1 MSNNITTTGQSAFS
15 RYYRVIKS
23 ALRGDEYD
31 FTTIDLRKAV
41 ILLAIPMMLELALE
55 SVFAVVDIFF
65 VNKLGVHAV
74 SIVGLTESVITIVY
88 SVGIG
93 LSAGATAMVARR
105 VGEKKIEEAGHAGA
119 QAIILAIIASLALG
133 VPGYIFAGDI
143 LRLMGAEPAAIAEG
157 IGYTRIMLG
166 GNVVIVLLFLIN
178 GIFRG
183 AGNASI
189 AMKSLWIGNIF
200 NIILDPLLI
209 FGIAFFPAFG
219 IKGAAIATTTGRS
232 IGVLYQLYHLWRSSG
247 VLTIKWHHF
256 RPDFKVIKGLISIAS
271 PATFQFIIAS
281 ASWIFLASMV
291 AEYGSA
297 ASAGYQTA
305 IRIFVFFIMPAWG
318 MSNAVATLV
327 GQNLGAGLP
336 ARAEQSVKITS
347 RYNVV
352 FMAIVTV
359 LFLVFAYPLV
369 KIFIPAIQVEQTQYA
384 VLSLQIISSGY
395 IFYGI
400 AMVLTQAFNGA
411 GDTRTPT
418 WIYFFGFWVFQV
430 PFAYLLHKYT
440 SIGVAGVF
448 MAVPIAET
456 LMAVAVYILFRRGK
470 WKLVKV

>member
-1 MSNNITTTGQSAFS
+1 MNNEHTSQSKLTH
-15 RYYRVIKS
+15 YYHFIKS
-23 ALRGDEYD
+23 ALSGKEFD

-65 VNKLGVHAV
+65 VNRVGVHAV

-93 LSAGATAMVARR
+93 LSAAATAMVSRR
-105 VGEKKIEEAGHAGA
+105 VGEKNLEEASHAGA
-119 QAIILAIIASLALG
+119 QAILLAVVSSVTLG
-133 VPGYIFAGDI
+133 IPGFVFAGNI

-157 IGYTRIMLG
+157 ISYARIMLG
-166 GNVVIVLLFLIN
+166 GNVAIILLFLIN

-183 AGNASI
+183 AGNPAI
-189 AMKSLWIGNIF
+189 AMKSLWIGNVF

-209 FGIAFFPAFG
+209 FGFAFIPGLG

-232 IGVLYQLYHLWRSSG
+232 IGVIYQLWHLWKSSG
-247 VLTIKWHHF
+247 SLNIKLHHF
-256 RPDFKVIKGLISIAS
+256 RPDIKVIKDLISIAS

-281 ASWIFLASMV
+281 ASWIFLSSMV
-291 AEYGSA
+291 AEYGSS

-305 IRIFVFFIMPAWG
+305 IRLFVFFILPAWG

-327 GQNLGAGLP
+327 GQNLGAQKP
-336 ARAEQSVKITS
+336 ERAEESVRITS
-347 RYNVV
+347 RYNAI
-352 FMAIVTV
+352 FMAVVTV
-359 LFLVFAYPLV
+359 IFLFFSRPLV
-369 KIFIPAIQVEQTQYA
+369 GAFIPAIHTEQIKYA

-400 AMVLTQAFNGA
+400 GMVVTQAFNGA

-418 WIYFFGFWVFQV
+418 WVYFFGFWAFQV
-430 PFAYLLHKYT
+430 PFAYILHKYT
-440 SIGVAGVF
+440 PLGITGIF
-448 MAVPIAET
+448 LAVPVAET
-456 LMAVAVYILFRRGK
+456 LMSIAVFILFKRGK
-470 WKLVKV
+470 WKTVKV

>member
-1 MSNNITTTGQSAFS
+1 MKNDVIAEGKFA
-15 RYYRVIKS
+15 RYYRVISS
-23 ALRGDEYD
+23 AIRGDEQD

-55 SVFAVVDIFF
+55 SVFAVVDIYF
-65 VNKLGVHAV
+65 VNRIGVHAV

-93 LSAGATAMVARR
+93 LSAAATAMVARR
-105 VGEKKIEEAGHAGA
+105 VGEKNNEAAAHAGA
-119 QAIILAIIASLALG
+119 QSIILALLASLVLG
-133 VPGYIFAGDI
+133 VPGFIFAEDI

-157 IGYTRIMLG
+157 LDYARIMLA
-166 GNVVIVLLFLIN
+166 GNAVIILLFLIN

-200 NIILDPLLI
+200 NILLDPLLI
-209 FGIAFFPAFG
+209 FGIGFFPEFG
-219 IKGAAIATTTGRS
+219 VKGAAIATTTGRT
-232 IGVLYQLYHLWRSSG
+232 IGVLYQVYHLWRSSG
-247 VLTIKWHHF
+247 ALKMKLHHF
-256 RPDFKVIKGLISIAS
+256 RPDVKVIKGLLGIAS

-305 IRIFVFFIMPAWG
+305 IRLVVFFILPAWG

-327 GQNLGAGLP
+327 GQNLGAKLP
-336 ARAEQSVKITS
+336 ERAEESVKITA
-347 RYNVV
+347 RYNAI

-359 LFLVFAYPLV
+359 VFIFFTYPLV
-369 KIFIPAIQVEQTQYA
+369 AIFIPPAHVEQIKYA

-400 AMVLTQAFNGA
+400 GMVITQAFNGA

-418 WIYFFGFWVFQV
+418 WVYFFGFWVFQV

-440 SIGVAGVF
+440 AIGISGILV
-448 MAVPIAET
+448 AVPVAET
-456 LMAVAVYILFRRGK
+456 LMSITVFILFRRGK
-470 WKLVKV
+470 WKSIEV

>member
-1 MSNNITTTGQSAFS
+1 MATNIQNTTPGKLS
-15 RYYRVIKS
+15 RYYTIIRS

-41 ILLAIPMMLELALE
+41 VLLAIPMMLELALE

-93 LSAGATAMVARR
+93 LSSAATAMVARR
-105 VGEKKIEEAGHAGA
+105 VGEKKLDEASHAGA
-119 QAIILAIIASLALG
+119 QAIILAVFASLILG
-133 VPGYIFAGDI
+133 VPGYIFAADI

-157 IGYTRIMLG
+157 IGYSRIMLG

-189 AMKSLWIGNIF
+189 AMKSLWIGNTF
-200 NIILDPLLI
+200 NILLDPLLI
-209 FGIAFFPAFG
+209 FGIGFFPQLG
-219 IKGAAIATTTGRS
+219 VKGAAIATTTGRS
-232 IGVLYQLYHLWRSSG
+232 IGVLYQVYHLWRSSG
-247 VLTIKWHHF
+247 VLNIKLHHF
-256 RPDFKVIKGLISIAS
+256 KPDIKIIKGLVSIAS
-271 PATFQFIIAS
+271 SATFQFIIAS

-305 IRIFVFFIMPAWG
+305 VRIFVFFILPAWG

-327 GQNLGAGLP
+327 GQNLGANLP
-336 ARAEQSVKITS
+336 ERAEKSVSITS
-347 RYNVV
+347 RYNAV
-352 FMAIVTV
+352 FMGVVT
-359 LFLVFAYPLV
+359 FIFMVFAYPLV
-369 KIFIPAIQVEQTQYA
+369 RIFIPAEQTEQIKYA

-395 IFYGI
+395 IFYGMG
-400 AMVLTQAFNGA
+400 MVLTQAFNGA
-411 GDTRTPT
+411 GDSRTPT

-430 PFAYLLHKYT
+430 PFAYILHKYT
-440 SIGVAGVF
+440 SIGIAGIF
-448 MAVPIAET
+448 LAVPVAET
-456 LMAVAVYILFRRGK
+456 LMAVAVFILFKRGK
-470 WKLVKV
+470 WKLKKV

>member
-1 MSNNITTTGQSAFS
+1 VIRSA
-15 RYYRVIKS
+15 IK
-23 ALRGDEYD
+23 GEEYD

-55 SVFAVVDIFF
+55 SVFAVVDIYF
-65 VNKLGVHAV
+65 VNRVSIHAV

-93 LSAGATAMVARR
+93 LSAAATAMVSRR
-105 VGEKKIEEAGHAGA
+105 VGEKNLEGASHAGA
-119 QAIILAIIASLALG
+119 QAIVLGVITSLALG
-133 VPGYIFAGDI
+133 IPGCIYADNI

-157 IGYTRIMLG
+157 VTYARIMLG
-166 GNVVIVLLFLIN
+166 GSLVIVLLFLIN

-183 AGNASI
+183 AGNAAI

-200 NIILDPLLI
+200 NILLDPLLI
-209 FGIAFFPAFG
+209 FGLAGIPGLG

-232 IGVLYQLYHLWRSSG
+232 IGVIYQLYHLWKSSG
-247 VLTIKWHHF
+247 SLNMKLWHF
-256 RPDFKVIKGLISIAS
+256 KPDAKILKGMLVIAS

-291 AEYGSA
+291 ATYGSE

-305 IRIFVFFIMPAWG
+305 IRLVVFFILPAWG

-327 GQNLGAGLP
+327 GQNLGAKLP
-336 ARAEQSVKITS
+336 ERAAESVRITT
-347 RYNVV
+347 RYNVIFMTFVTSV
-352 FMAIVTV
+352 FM
-359 LFLVFAYPLV
+359 FFAYPLV
-369 KIFIPAIQVEQTQYA
+369 GIFIPAEHTEQIRYA
-384 VLSLQIISSGY
+384 VLALRIISSGY

-400 AMVLTQAFNGA
+400 GMVITQAFNGA

-418 WIYFFGFWVFQV
+418 WVYFFGFWVFQI
-430 PFAYLLHKYT
+430 PFAYVIHKYT
-440 SIGVAGVF
+440 AVGIAGIF

-456 LMAVAVYILFRRGK
+456 LMAITVFLLFRTGK
-470 WKLVKV
+470 WKTISV